1 MKTKI
6 LIAIFIILMLPM
18 PSAAYSDLADDFLL
32 QCRQL
37 DITFPPEDWSDEDLR
52 TAALEVL
59 DTYEADG
66 SNDWAVYFCLK
77 TLGYTRNPEDVP
89 RILNYKETMPEV
101 VLQSLAGFPDPVA
114 VECMLRWIESDDPL
128 YRELAVRGIGAIDLG
143 ELNEAVGTDSID
155 EWCNR
160 LTESL
165 RNARESEEFEA
176 IAELIEET
184 IESLELQ
191 IS

>member
-6 LIAIFIILMLPM
+6 LITIFIITMLPL

-37 DITFPPEDWSDEDLR
+37 DTTFPPEDWSDEDLR
-52 TAALEVL
+52 TAALEIL

-77 TLGYTRNPEDVP
+77 TLGYTRNPEDIP
-89 RILNYKETMPEV
+89 RILNYEETMPEV

-128 YRELAVRGIGAIDLG
+128 YRELAIRGIADIDL
-143 ELNEAVGTDSID
+143 NSMD
-155 EWCNR
+155 EPDVWRDR
-160 LTESL
+160 LVSAL
-165 RNARESEEFEA
+165 DNARESEEFDA